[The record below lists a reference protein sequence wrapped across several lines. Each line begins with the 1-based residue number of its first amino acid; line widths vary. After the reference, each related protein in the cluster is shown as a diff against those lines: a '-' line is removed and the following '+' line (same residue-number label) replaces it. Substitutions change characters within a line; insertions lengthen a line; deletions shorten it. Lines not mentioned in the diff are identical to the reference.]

1 MLGCQGA
8 EVQRCTAL
16 NGWYH
21 DMQWHHERSPIISP
35 CSTAQVFLSFRE
47 FCITSKAAFRRTPF
61 PWDKATIDA

>member
-1 MLGCQGA
+1 MPRCRGA
-8 EVQRCTAL
+8 EVHSAERVVSRHAVAPR
-16 NGWYH
+16 
-21 DMQWHHERSPIISP
+21 ERSPIISP